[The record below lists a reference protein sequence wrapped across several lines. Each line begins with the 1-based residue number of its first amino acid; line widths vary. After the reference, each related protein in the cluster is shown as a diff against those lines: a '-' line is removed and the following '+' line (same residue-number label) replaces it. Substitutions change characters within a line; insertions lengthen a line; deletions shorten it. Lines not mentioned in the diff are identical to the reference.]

1 MLSHLALVV
10 RHSSSTRTS
19 DPSLA
24 TSHSTIYSQSLPANH
39 QKPERPTLLKDIL
52 NAAAQMAMV
61 NFDNH
66 VATNFFSRTR
76 RWIRL
81 QLGQKMHF
89 ANMEGRR
96 EKSWF
101 SLPCRAATRQ
111 DGSIWDLLPVYTSLS
126 EPPQDVAT
134 DLETLVATMQSLM
147 GPLPVTDQSLLR
159 EPQSYLAWL
168 HIVLA
173 DFQDA
178 QDTPH
183 APKLFSMTPQA
194 VEGCQFCQHAFPVNR
209 RHHRIHS

>member
-1 MLSHLALVV
+1 MYRLPAYHYIASLGVETLAHPPALLKQQRSRVVSMCSRPALSLAIHNVDPATAQGPGNKAGRFYHV
-10 RHSSSTRTS
+10 KHSSSTRTS

-126 EPPQDVAT
+126 
-134 DLETLVATMQSLM
+134 
-147 GPLPVTDQSLLR
+147 
-159 EPQSYLAWL
+159 
-168 HIVLA
+168 
-173 DFQDA
+173 
-178 QDTPH
+178 
-183 APKLFSMTPQA
+183 
-194 VEGCQFCQHAFPVNR
+194 C
-209 RHHRIHS
+209 